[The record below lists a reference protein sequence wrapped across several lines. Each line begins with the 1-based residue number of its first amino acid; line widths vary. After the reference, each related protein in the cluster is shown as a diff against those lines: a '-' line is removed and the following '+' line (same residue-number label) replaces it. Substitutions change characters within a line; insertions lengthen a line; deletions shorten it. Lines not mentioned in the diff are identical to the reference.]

1 MIDRQYIP
9 LVVFVICLTLALA
22 LAVFT
27 GEWPVSLA
35 IALSGCA
42 LALAMRVPETVDH
55 DTAFIE
61 EDVADLRTATD
72 RHAQDITVLRTS
84 VDEVAEIVESLATD
98 LQGRSGGID
107 KSEIE
112 ALRGAVEAMGER
124 VAAVE
129 APAQEASR
137 RLDALEQSVTTLGT
151 DRAQA
156 VQGEEEVA
164 RHSARPVALAA
175 NGSTGRPAAQIQAA
189 PVQAAPVQAA
199 PVQAAPTS
207 ASVSAPAPKSASATP
222 GGGSITKRAERLRDR
237 FSRGRKPRRISA
249 SPIFDRN
256 RTPLSLMIDDPEEV
270 PSVEGTLA
278 VLQHALA
285 LATSSEGP
293 DFRVFVR
300 LPVDVVPDDAFAAAL
315 GDMLENA
322 GATPKRLVAM
332 LPQAAVAEGLP
343 RALTL
348 LLDAGARFGLE
359 RMTDWS
365 ADLDTL
371 AKRGLVVIAVDGPAM
386 AKSAMS
392 QKGDPTR
399 LQQVLHARGLNLL
412 AGEIETRM
420 QIDAVGTLVPDLL
433 AGPGLGEATVLD
445 AAE

>member
-42 LALAMRVPETVDH
+42 LALAMRVPEAVDH

-84 VDEVAEIVESLATD
+84 VDEMAEIVESLATD

-107 KSEIE
+107 KSGIE

-137 RLDALEQSVTTLGT
+137 RLDALEQSVTTFGT

-156 VQGEEEVA
+156 VQDEEEVA

-175 NGSTGRPAAQIQAA
+175 NGSTGRPAAQMQAA

-199 PVQAAPTS
+199 PPPAP
-207 ASVSAPAPKSASATP
+207 ASAPAPESASSTP
-222 GGGSITKRAERLRDR
+222 DGGSITKRAERLRDR

-315 GDMLENA
+315 GDMLGNA